1 MISLQQTI
9 TLVND
14 TVPSVTEEVSMLKT
28 MPFDEFIDT
37 AVRGL
42 VRFSINLAIA
52 IIVFYIGKFIVK
64 KIYKILHN
72 IMLRRD
78 IDRSLMTFILSMVKI
93 VLYFI
98 LIVIVIGILGIET
111 SSFIALFGAAG
122 VAIGMA
128 LSGTLQNF
136 AGGVLILMLKPY
148 KVGDYIETQGYAGY
162 VREIQIFHTII
173 CTYDNKSIIL
183 PNGGLST
190 GSINNW
196 SREDYRRVEWTVSI
210 SYGDDV
216 DKARQA
222 ILDIFRSDDRIV
234 IQYIED
240 DRAKRKTVFEN
251 EEECIEAGNN
261 PDDCVEMTRDSVKPG
276 LLSRLLHRHK
286 KSSKTDA
293 SANNDKVVVAQPIT
307 EEKMDRQPTITVDTL
322 NNSSVDLKA
331 RAWTRTE
338 FYWPV
343 YYEINERLYKELPKA
358 GLHFPFPQMDVHFY
372 EGGTRNLPT
381 APTKSDDA

>member
-1 MISLQQTI
+1 MLPLQETI

-14 TVPSVTEEVSMLKT
+14 SVPTVHDEMSLLKS
-28 MPFDEFIDT
+28 MPFDEFMDS

-42 VRFSINLAIA
+42 VKFAINLAIA
-52 IIVFYIGKFIVK
+52 IFVFYVGKLVIK
-64 KIYKILHN
+64 KIYKLLHS
-72 IMLRRD
+72 IMVRREMD
-78 IDRSLMTFILSMVKI
+78 LSLMTFVLSMVKI

-98 LIVIVIGILGIET
+98 LIVIVIGIMGIET

-173 CTYDNKSIIL
+173 NTYDNKSIIL

-196 SREDYRRVEWTVSI
+196 SREDYRRVDWTVSI

-216 DKARQA
+216 ATARRA
-222 ILDIFRSDDRIV
+222 ILDIFESDGRLV
-234 IQYIED
+234 KQFIED
-240 DRAKRKTVFEN
+240 DREERAAQNANSEICYDEKGNETPCPPEDSSTSENTTFLRRIFMRHRKMRQKLAEIREEN
-251 EEECIEAGNN
+251 NIVPQLNIEKIDRT
-261 PDDCVEMTRDSVKPG
+261 PSV
-276 LLSRLLHRHK
+276 
-286 KSSKTDA
+286 
-293 SANNDKVVVAQPIT
+293 
-307 EEKMDRQPTITVDTL
+307 TVDVL
-322 NNSSVDLKA
+322 NSSSVDLKA

-338 FYWPV
+338 WYWPV
-343 YYEINERLYKELPKA
+343 YYDINERIYNELPKA
-358 GLHFPFPQMDVHFY
+358 GINFPFPQMDVHFD
-372 EGGTRNLPT
+372 
-381 APTKSDDA
+381 KK

>member
-1 MISLQQTI
+1 MVLLQE
-9 TLVND
+9 TLQLIND
-14 TVPSVTEEVSMLKT
+14 SVPSAHDEVSMLRS
-28 MPFDEFIDT
+28 MSFDDFMDSAI
-37 AVRGL
+37 RGL
-42 VRFSINLAIA
+42 IKFAINLAIA
-52 IIVFYIGKFIVK
+52 IFVFYVGKIVIK
-64 KIYKILHN
+64 KLYNLLHN
-72 IMLRRD
+72 IMVRRD
-78 IDRSLMTFILSMVKI
+78 VDLSLMTFILSMVKI

-98 LIVIVIGILGIET
+98 LIVIVIGIMGIET

-196 SREDYRRVEWTVSI
+196 SREDYRRVDWTVSI

-216 DKARQA
+216 SKAREA
-222 ILDIFRSDDRIV
+222 IMNIFNNDDRIV
-234 IQYIED
+234 RKYIED
-240 DRAKRKTVFEN
+240 DREMRVAEAAKQ
-251 EEECIEAGNN
+251 EEECF
-261 PDDCVEMTRDSVKPG
+261 DDKGQSVDCEEQENQKTAN
-276 LLSRLLHRHK
+276 LKWYQRLFIRHDK
-286 KSSKTDA
+286 IHEKIIDAREKSNQTL
-293 SANNDKVVVAQPIT
+293 PILT
-307 EEKMDRQPTITVDTL
+307 EKIDRGPTVNVDVL
-322 NNSSVDLKA
+322 NSSSVDLKA

-338 FYWPV
+338 FYWAV
-343 YYEINERLYKELPKA
+343 YYDINEKIYNELPGA
-358 GLHFPFPQMDVHFY
+358 GINFPFPQLDVH
-372 EGGTRNLPT
+372 LPQ
-381 APTKSDDA
+381 K